1 MDGRGRDV
9 RSLRGATA
17 VPPARLS
24 YRSPSYSSEL
34 FRSSWAFG
42 KKASALFAKLA
53 PYAPKGLGASLTIA
67 LFAGVTAF
75 GLARGG
81 HLDAFTETY
90 GDPRSVVARM
100 AGFDI
105 RSITISGLSTL
116 DEQSVLKA
124 AAFGS
129 GESLPFLDVDALRT
143 RLLAVPMIQDVAVRK
158 FYPNALSIGIVENK
172 PFALWQLNGEVSVV
186 GVDGRVI
193 GPMDDAAFADLPL
206 VVGEGAAP
214 HVGEFV
220 ALLDAQPDLKPL
232 VRAGVRVGDRR
243 WTLKL
248 LNGLDVHLPEE
259 NPEQAMVRFASL
271 VRVQKILDKDLVAID
286 LRQSDRVVLRLTEAA
301 ASARAEMLK
310 ARAKAKGA
318 PA

>member
-1 MDGRGRDV
+1 
-9 RSLRGATA
+9 
-17 VPPARLS
+17 
-24 YRSPSYSSEL
+24 
-34 FRSSWAFG
+34 
-42 KKASALFAKLA
+42 
-53 PYAPKGLGASLTIA
+53 
-67 LFAGVTAF
+67 
-75 GLARGG
+75 
-81 HLDAFTETY
+81 
-90 GDPRSVVARM
+90 
-100 AGFDI
+100 
-105 RSITISGLSTL
+105 
-116 DEQSVLKA
+116 
-124 AAFGS
+124 
-129 GESLPFLDVDALRT
+129 
-143 RLLAVPMIQDVAVRK
+143 
-158 FYPNALSIGIVENK
+158 
-172 PFALWQLNGEVSVV
+172 
-186 GVDGRVI
+186 
-193 GPMDDAAFADLPL
+193 
-206 VVGEGAAP
+206 
-214 HVGEFV
+214 V